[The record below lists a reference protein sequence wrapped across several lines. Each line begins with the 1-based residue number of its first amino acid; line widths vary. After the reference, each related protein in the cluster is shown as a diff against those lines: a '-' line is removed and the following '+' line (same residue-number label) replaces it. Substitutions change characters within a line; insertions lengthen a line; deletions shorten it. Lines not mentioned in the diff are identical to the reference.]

1 MSVYK
6 LQSSHFNLVQQP
18 DFVGDEERLFYTV
31 NGTNVSFYLS
41 DGKTPGGTP
50 INLGGAT
57 EAYVDARIAEVID
70 GAGTTLDTLN
80 ELAQAIG
87 NDENFALTIQ
97 NALNSKLDITAFET
111 QFDINLATAYN
122 YGSFFRN
129 SDYTFIN
136 INTPYIISLE
146 LQENVLGTQLV
157 PGNLSRMQ
165 VNNDGIFTVNW
176 TTHFTM
182 GGPAGGEGIW
192 YTWLRKNGTDVPNSM
207 RRGSVDAEAANGVI
221 TTLTHN
227 VSMNSGDYIEVCVA
241 VSSTD
246 ITLDADSPLFGP
258 QLPGLMVTIH
268 QIQI

>member
-6 LQSSHFNLVQQP
+6 IQSSHFNLVDQP
-18 DFVGDEERLFYTV
+18 DFVGDENRLFYKV
-31 NGTNVSFYLS
+31 DGTNVSFYIS
-41 DGKTPGGTP
+41 DGFTPGGTP
-50 INLGGAT
+50 LSLGGAT

-87 NDENFALTIQ
+87 NDDNFAQTIQ
-97 NALNSKLDITAFET
+97 NALNDKLDLSNFET

-129 SDYTFIN
+129 SDFTYAAT
-136 INTPYIISLE
+136 NTPYIIPLE
-146 LQENVLGTQLV
+146 IQENVYGTTLV

-165 VNNDGIFTVNW
+165 VNQDGIFTVTW
-176 TTHFTM
+176 TVHYTM
-182 GGPAGGEGIW
+182 GGAPGSEGIW
-192 YTWLRKNGTDVPNSM
+192 YTWLRRNGTDVPNSM

-227 VSMNSGDYIEVCVA
+227 ASLAANDYIEICTA

-246 ITLDADSPLFGP
+246 IRLDAEAPAFGP
-258 QLPGLMVTIH
+258 QLPAMMVTIE